1 MGIANENG
9 VNRSSV
15 ITFNDTCGN
24 VVSNKK
30 LPYHRGEVMNICFY

>member
-1 MGIANENG
+1 MVQKTALMI
-9 VNRSSV
+9 
-15 ITFNDTCGN
+15 IKNDTCGN